1 MSHRPF
7 DEAVVLLSELPPIDP
22 EKLRAAAAR
31 VRARLQGDRSSEV
44 PEAKGT
50 GPSSSST

>member
-7 DEAVVLLSELPPIDP
+7 DEAVVLVSELPPIDP

-50 GPSSSST
+50 GPSGSST